1 MKATVNLPT
10 EIEVSELEM
19 QLAVRYDE
27 EDIPNDF
34 PGRKGDMLGLTVE
47 IDTGKLHPHFPKG
60 LTARVR
66 MKVCDQ
72 GTYTLY
78 SPDGTLIKRLENEY
92 VPHGLVPGEYGDYVD
107 LQIEGG
113 KIINWP
119 KHPSLK
125 DFFEGA
131 TP

>member
-1 MKATVNLPT
+1 MKATVNMPT
-10 EIEVSELEM
+10 EIEVSELEI

-34 PGRKGDMLGLTVE
+34 PGRKGDMLTLSVE
-47 IDTGKLHPHFPKG
+47 IDTGKLPPQFPQD

-78 SPDGTLIKRLENEY
+78 SSDGTLIKRLENEY
-92 VPHGLVPGEYGDYVD
+92 VPHGMVPGEYGDYVD
-107 LQIEGG
+107 LKIAGG
-113 KIINWP
+113 KITNWP
-119 KHPSLK
+119 KNPSLT
-125 DFFEGA
+125 DFFEA

>member
-1 MKATVNLPT
+1 MKATVKLST

-19 QLAVRYDE
+19 QIAVRYDE

-34 PGRKGDMLGLTVE
+34 PGRKGDMLTLSVNV
-47 IDTGKLHPHFPKG
+47 DTGKIKDFPRD
-60 LTARVR
+60 LTADIH

-78 SPDGTLIKRLENEY
+78 SPDGTLIKRLEGWY
-92 VPHGLVPGEYGDYVD
+92 VPHGLVPGEYGDYVA
-107 LQIEGG
+107 LKIEEG
-113 KIINWP
+113 KITNWP

-125 DFFEGA
+125 DFFPEGDDD
-131 TP
+131 